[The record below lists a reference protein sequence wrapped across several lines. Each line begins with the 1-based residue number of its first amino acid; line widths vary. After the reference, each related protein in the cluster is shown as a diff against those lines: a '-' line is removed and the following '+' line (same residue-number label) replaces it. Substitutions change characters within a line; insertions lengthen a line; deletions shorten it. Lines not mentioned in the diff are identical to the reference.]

1 MLVSVEQMT
10 KMYNARTVL
19 SDINLKIED
28 HDRIGLIGVNGCGK
42 STLLRLIL
50 GIEQP
55 DEGIVSMRNDLTV
68 GYVAQNSG
76 LDRDRTIWEEMKS
89 VFSDLLETEQ
99 QLREIE
105 RQMAQSPELHEKL
118 SEEYSRKISFFE
130 SRDGYL
136 IDVKIRT
143 VLGGMGFADKPEDT
157 VINTLSGGEKTR
169 LAMAKLLLEEPQLL
183 ILDEPTNHL
192 DFRTLAWLEEYLSQ
206 YKYAILVVSHDRYFL
221 NRLVN
226 SVCEIERTKLTRYK
240 GNYDKYLI
248 LKEEQRQRQQ
258 KEYEMQQK
266 KIAELEDYVSRNLVR
281 DSTTKQAQSR
291 RRILENM
298 ERVERPFGPLA
309 SAHFHFTYDRDP
321 HKDLL
326 ITEHLTLA
334 VGEPKK
340 ILCRDL
346 NLTIRRGDKI
356 AFIGANGVGKT
367 TLLKTIQGMIPP
379 HSGHYTWSPNV
390 KIGYYDQEGGQLH
403 IEKMVIDELWDR
415 FPYMKEQEVRSVLGS
430 VLLTGEN
437 VFKQVK
443 VISGGERAKLVFAI
457 LSLERGNVLILDEPT
472 NHLDMVTR
480 EVLEKALIEFEG
492 SIIMAGRPA
501 LQRQV
506 LYLQFRL
513 L

>member
-68 GYVAQNSG
+68 GYLAQNSG

-192 DFRTLAWLEEYLSQ
+192 DFRTLAWLEEYLSH
-206 YKYAILVVSHDRYFL
+206 LSP
-221 NRLVN
+221 
-226 SVCEIERTKLTRYK
+226 
-240 GNYDKYLI
+240 
-248 LKEEQRQRQQ
+248 
-258 KEYEMQQK
+258 
-266 KIAELEDYVSRNLVR
+266 R
-281 DSTTKQAQSR
+281 D
-291 RRILENM
+291 
-298 ERVERPFGPLA
+298 
-309 SAHFHFTYDRDP
+309 
-321 HKDLL
+321 
-326 ITEHLTLA
+326 
-334 VGEPKK
+334 
-340 ILCRDL
+340 
-346 NLTIRRGDKI
+346 
-356 AFIGANGVGKT
+356 
-367 TLLKTIQGMIPP
+367 
-379 HSGHYTWSPNV
+379 
-390 KIGYYDQEGGQLH
+390 
-403 IEKMVIDELWDR
+403 
-415 FPYMKEQEVRSVLGS
+415 
-430 VLLTGEN
+430 
-437 VFKQVK
+437 
-443 VISGGERAKLVFAI
+443 
-457 LSLERGNVLILDEPT
+457 
-472 NHLDMVTR
+472 
-480 EVLEKALIEFEG
+480 
-492 SIIMAGRPA
+492 
-501 LQRQV
+501 
-506 LYLQFRL
+506 
-513 L
+513 